1 MSKVYNFTRRDR
13 NRFRKVY
20 RYIRKKPSFEFC
32 SDEEFKMIAGKVSF
46 SKSSGPE
53 VYTFPLTVNFSNVP
67 AITVTAVDSASNDQ
81 ADVNAFVTAIT
92 TSSVSI
98 SVSQVFTGEVHFI
111 IVSQD

>member
-46 SKSSGPE
+46 TDSDGP
-53 VYTFPLTVNFSNVP
+53 VTYTFPLTVTFKNVP
-67 AITVTAVDSASNDQ
+67 VVTVTSVDSLSNNQ
-81 ADVNAFVTAIT
+81 ANVNAYIKEVT

-98 SVSQVFTGEVHFI
+98 SVSQIFSGDVHFI